1 MGRFCNLG
9 TIFVFM
15 ALALPLR
22 AGELVLAEKGTVY
35 TIVVS
40 GNAIKPETYAAE
52 ELAGYLKKVT
62 GVPFR
67 VVKDVTSVDK
77 YRIIVGQNA
86 LSRKIL
92 GEETISGLA
101 EEEFIIRTEGSD
113 LLIVGGRPRG
123 TLYGVYE
130 FLEKYVGC
138 RFLNWWG
145 EEYVPQRENLA
156 VSTIDRRQSPAFRV
170 RDIVVH
176 TNPYANREVL
186 RNFLVRNRCQG
197 PELNF
202 TGGMDT
208 YGGTTH
214 TYVVPPHIVHTSF
227 WLISPLDGQIPD
239 IFAKHPEYFT
249 FNGSKRT
256 PSQLCFSN
264 PGVRKILTERIL
276 DRFEEVG
283 GKGTLSLSAQDSS
296 SGPLCECPDC
306 LELIEREHTPGA
318 PLFDFLAELGPIL
331 KRKYP
336 EAFISTI
343 AYRRAQTEV
352 PPQNITLPENV
363 IIIFAPIDNNFGA
376 PFEDQSNEETFENI
390 KAWTS
395 ATKHLWVWYYTNP
408 YCEVLPIGNLENTA
422 KDFRFFR
429 KIGVE
434 GFFLQHDAG
443 VAESYRLADLQTWL
457 LTKLMWNPDQNFNTL
472 IEDFTN
478 HFYGKAAPFI
488 RKYLYALEKATQE
501 MTTPMS
507 WRAPAGEYRF
517 LTPEFLVALQ
527 KTFAQAEE
535 VVLNDPVLLLRV
547 RQARM
552 SLDRASIL
560 FWGKLAAIPNSGLER
575 KEIAR
580 RYRDTYQ
587 KTIEKIPQNRPD
599 ASGVEDFLRP
609 RLMMNPTLKPLP
621 APLNEI
627 PEGKAQ
633 QVTPDFAI
641 ELSAY
646 FPPATIEKDPDSAA
660 GITVARVPGS
670 ELPFNL
676 GYYDEITKRQLHRNI
691 TENEICSSGYNLY
704 KIGRTTLNEQCT
716 VWIGS
721 SWVPQFPVSAFY
733 DVQDP
738 EKEWDIYASLRFEGP
753 TYPHGQK
760 GTVDRVFVDRV
771 VLVPVGE

>member
-1 MGRFCNLG
+1 M
-9 TIFVFM
+9 
-15 ALALPLR
+15 ALPLQAR
-22 AGELVLAEKGTVY
+22 ELVLAEKGKTVY

-40 GNAIKPETYAAE
+40 GDAIKPETYAAE

-62 GVPFR
+62 GAPFR
-67 VVKDVTSVDK
+67 VVKDVTGVDK

-86 LSRKIL
+86 LSRKML

-130 FLEKYVGC
+130 FLEKYAGC
-138 RFLNWWG
+138 RWFNWWG
-145 EEYVPQRENLA
+145 EEYVPQRERIA
-156 VSTIDRRQSPAFRV
+156 VSALDIRQSPAFRV

-176 TNPYANREVL
+176 TNPYSNREVL
-186 RNFLVRNRCQG
+186 RDFLVRSRCQG

-202 TGGMDT
+202 TGDMDT
-208 YGGTTH
+208 YGGTAH
-214 TYVVPPHIVHTSF
+214 TYVVGPPHIVHTSF
-227 WLISPLDGQIPD
+227 WFISPPGEYKGHGQTPD

-249 FNGSKRT
+249 FDGSKRT
-256 PSQLCFSN
+256 PRQLCFSN
-264 PGVRKILTERIL
+264 PEVRKILTERVL
-276 DRFEEVG
+276 DKFEEVG
-283 GKGTLSLSAQDSS
+283 GKGTLSLSAEDSS
-296 SGPLCECPDC
+296 WDVLCECPDC
-306 LELIEREHTPGA
+306 LKLIEREHAPGA

-336 EAFISTI
+336 EAFISTL
-343 AYRRAQTEV
+343 AYRRAQTEK
-352 PPQNITLPENV
+352 PPRNITLPENV
-363 IIIFAPIDNNFGA
+363 IVLFAPIDNNFAA

-395 ATKHLWVWYYTNP
+395 VTKRLWVWYYPNP
-408 YCEVLPIGNLENTA
+408 YGDIIPIGNLENAA

-434 GFFLQHDAG
+434 GFFVEHSTLGIYQ
-443 VAESYRLADLQTWL
+443 SYHLADLQTWL
-457 LTKLMWNPDQNFNTL
+457 LAKLMWNPDQNFNTL

-501 MTTPMS
+501 MTTTMHWSAGS
-507 WRAPAGEYRF
+507 WEYRF
-517 LTPEFLVALQ
+517 LTPGFLVASQ
-527 KTFAQAEE
+527 KTFEQAEE
-535 VVLNDPVLLLRV
+535 AVLNDPVLLLRV

-552 SLDRASIL
+552 SLDHASFL
-560 FWGKLAAIPNSGLER
+560 FWRKIAATIPDSGLER
-575 KEIAR
+575 EEIVR
-580 RYRDTYQ
+580 RYRDTHQ
-587 KTIEKIPQNRPD
+587 KTVEKIPQNRQFL
-599 ASGVEDFLRP
+599 SGSVEDFFSL

-627 PEGKAQ
+627 PEGKVQ
-633 QVTPDFAI
+633 QVTPDSAV
-641 ELSAY
+641 ELY
-646 FPPATIEKDPDSAA
+646 EATIEKDPDSAA
-660 GITVARVPGS
+660 GIAVARVPGS

-676 GYYDEITKRQLHRNI
+676 GYYDRITERQLHRNI
-691 TENEICSSGYNLY
+691 TKNEISSSGYNLY
-704 KIGRTTLNEQCT
+704 KIGRTTLNEQCL
-716 VWIGS
+716 VWIGA

-738 EKEWDIYASLRFEGP
+738 GKEWDIYASLRFEGP
-753 TYPHGQK
+753 SYPHGQK
-760 GTVDRVFVDRV
+760 GKVDRVFVDRV
-771 VLVPVGE
+771 VLVPVEE